1 MKKQL
6 LSILLV
12 LVMVIGIMPV
22 STIAADIG
30 SNSSQTKNYGNF
42 IDGEQVLRDMIEK
55 NGMYAHPRIIMSKER
70 FAKLKTSIGED
81 SVTAI
86 LLEKL
91 RNEANRLLNDPVSQY
106 EIPDG
111 IRLLETSKRIQR
123 RVAALAMAYNI
134 FEDEKY
140 AQRCYAEL
148 EAACNF
154 KDWNPSHFLD
164 TAEMSTAFALGYDWL
179 YHWMNDEQR
188 AFLRNNMI
196 EKGLMQAME
205 DYEDKPRTR
214 TYRWYQDYPGDN
226 WKLVCNGSMNMAA
239 LAIGDEADA
248 RDIASKVLTYA
259 YKESYSFV
267 RRAYNEKD
275 GTYSEGLG
283 YWDYATYYLGLY
295 SSSLTSAV
303 GTDYGLADFEGLRKS
318 VDFVR
323 YMSSN
328 TPKSF
333 SFGDDGDSRD
343 TGWSVLLWLGEYFQS
358 YDIAA
363 IRLKKIENNSF
374 NYLDLL
380 WIDEDKKSDSTKD
393 SPTDWGAV
401 GASNAS
407 FRNTWDESGI
417 VAALHVGTNNYK
429 YHAHYDL
436 GSFYIESNG
445 ARFFTDLGNEQYELP
460 NRQYSYRIRAEGH
473 NTLVINPS
481 EELDQ
486 QEGAECLISSFSG
499 GNEAYAVTDLTA
511 AYKPS
516 GAQSVLRG
524 LKMIKDKKC
533 VVIQDEISLN
543 SPGDIYWFAHTK
555 GEITLANDGK
565 SAIVTVDS
573 EKLWVGLIS
582 DDASFTVMKAE
593 PLSTSPVVPNQTDNS
608 NYQKL
613 AVHLTNTRNATISVA
628 CIPLKQGEIQ
638 PSWIPSIKTMSEW
651 TPQTPENVTDLVD
664 TYSLLNDEYYKTD
677 DNVNTVQY
685 KNGSVKL
692 VKSTKTK
699 SKTYKVPDTVTIYG
713 NTFKVTEIDS
723 QFLKENSTIQTLK
736 IGKNIKVIGKEAFKN
751 CKDLKNVIL
760 GKNVTTISDSSFEGC
775 KKLKKITIPSKVT
788 KIGKKA
794 FYKCTSLKKITIK
807 GKSLKKVGKSAF
819 KKLAKKT
826 TIKVPKSKKTAYK
839 KLIKISKGTTIK

>member
-1 MKKQL
+1 MKKQF
-6 LSILLV
+6 LSILLA
-12 LVMVIGIMPV
+12 LVMVISIIPINTFAGDSSSGN
-22 STIAADIG
+22 STTE
-30 SNSSQTKNYGNF
+30 SYGDF

-55 NGMYAHPRIIMSKER
+55 NGLYAHPRIIMSNEK
-70 FAKLKTSIGED
+70 FAKLKASIGDD

-91 RNEANRLLNDPVSQY
+91 RAEADRVMTRPVAEY

-134 FEDEKY
+134 FGDEKY

-188 AFLRNNMI
+188 AFLRKNMI
-196 EKGLMQAME
+196 EKGLNQVME
-205 DYEDKPRTR
+205 DYEDKPRKR

-226 WKLVCNGSMNMAA
+226 WKLVCNGSMSMAA
-239 LAIGDEADA
+239 LAIGDEAE
-248 RDIASKVLTYA
+248 ASDMASDVLTYA

-267 RRAYNEKD
+267 RRAYSDKD

-295 SSSLTSAV
+295 SSSLTSAA
-303 GTDYGLADFEGLRKS
+303 GTDYGLADHKGLRKS

-343 TGWSVLLWLGEYFQS
+343 TGWAVLLWLAEYYNS

-363 IRLKKIENNSF
+363 TRLKKIENDSF

-380 WIDEDKKSDSTKD
+380 WIDEEKTPDSASDI
-393 SPTDWGAV
+393 PTDWGEV

-407 FRNTWDESGI
+407 FRNTWDENGI
-417 VAALHVGTNNYK
+417 VAALHVGENNYK
-429 YHAHYDL
+429 YHGHYDL
-436 GSFYIESNG
+436 GTFYLESNG
-445 ARFFTDLGNEQYELP
+445 ARFFTDLGNENYELD

-481 EELDQ
+481 QELDQ
-486 QEGAECLISSFSG
+486 QEGAECLINSFSG

-511 AYKPS
+511 AYENS
-516 GAQSVLRG
+516 GAESVVRG
-524 LKMIKDKKC
+524 LKMIKDKEC
-533 VVIQDEISLN
+533 VIIQDEISLN

-555 GEITLANDGK
+555 GDIAVADDSR
-565 SAIVTVDS
+565 SAVVTVGS
-573 EKLWVGLIS
+573 EKMWVGLLS
-582 DDASFTVMKAE
+582 DGGKFTVMNAE
-593 PLSTSPVVPNQTDNS
+593 LLPTSLAVPNQTDNS
-608 NYQKL
+608 SYRKL
-613 AVHLTNTRNATISVA
+613 AVHLTNTKDTTISIA
-628 CIPLKQGEIQ
+628 CIPLKNGETQ
-638 PSWIPSIKTMSEW
+638 PSWTPSVNAISQW
-651 TPQTPENVTDLVD
+651 TPQTIEGDVNADDQFNVADVVLLQKWLLGVPNTKLSNWRAGNFCNDNRLDVFDLCIMKRE
-664 TYSLLNDEYYKTD
+664 L
-677 DNVNTVQY
+677 
-685 KNGSVKL
+685 
-692 VKSTKTK
+692 
-699 SKTYKVPDTVTIYG
+699 
-713 NTFKVTEIDS
+713 
-723 QFLKENSTIQTLK
+723 
-736 IGKNIKVIGKEAFKN
+736 
-751 CKDLKNVIL
+751 LKN
-760 GKNVTTISDSSFEGC
+760 N
-775 KKLKKITIPSKVT
+775 
-788 KIGKKA
+788 
-794 FYKCTSLKKITIK
+794 
-807 GKSLKKVGKSAF
+807 
-819 KKLAKKT
+819 
-826 TIKVPKSKKTAYK
+826 
-839 KLIKISKGTTIK
+839 

>member
-1 MKKQL
+1 MKRQL
-6 LSILLV
+6 LSILLT

-22 STIAADIG
+22 NAFAEDIG
-30 SNSSQTKNYGNF
+30 SDSSQSENYGEF
-42 IDGEQVLRDMIEK
+42 TDGEQVISDMIDK
-55 NGMYAHPRIIMSKER
+55 NGMYAHPRIIMSEER
-70 FAKLKTSIGED
+70 FAKLKASIGAD
-81 SVTAI
+81 SVTGI
-86 LLEKL
+86 LLDKL
-91 RNEANRLLNDPVSQY
+91 RNEADRHLNEPVSQY

-123 RVAALAMAYNI
+123 RVAALAMSYNI
-134 FEDEKY
+134 FGDEKY

-188 AFLRNNMI
+188 AFLRKNMI
-196 EKGLMQAME
+196 EKGLTQVME

-248 RDIASKVLTYA
+248 RDIASEVLTYA
-259 YKESYSFV
+259 YKESYAFV
-267 RRAYNEKD
+267 RRAYSAKD

-295 SSSLTSAV
+295 SSSMTSAT

-343 TGWSVLLWLGEYFQS
+343 DTGWAVLLWLGDYLQS
-358 YDIAA
+358 YDISA
-363 IRLKKIENNSF
+363 IRLKKIENDSF

-380 WIDEDKKSDSTKD
+380 WIDEEKNPDSADD
-393 SPTDWGAV
+393 SPTDWGEV

-429 YHAHYDL
+429 YHGHYDL

-445 ARFFTDLGNEQYELP
+445 ERFFTDLGNEQYELP
-460 NRQYSYRIRAEGH
+460 NRLYSYRIRAEGH

-481 EELDQ
+481 QELDQ
-486 QEGAECLISSFSG
+486 QEGAECLISSFRG
-499 GNEAYAVTDLTA
+499 GNEAYAVADLTA

-516 GAQSVLRG
+516 GAESVVRG
-524 LKMIKDKKC
+524 LKMIKDKEC
-533 VVIQDEISLN
+533 VIIQDEISLN
-543 SPGDIYWFAHTK
+543 AHGEIYWFAHTK
-555 GEITLANDGK
+555 GQIDVADDGR
-565 SAIVTVDS
+565 SAVVTVGS
-573 EKLWVGLIS
+573 EKMWVEIIS
-582 DDASFTVMKAE
+582 DGGEFSVMNAE
-593 PLSTSPVVPNQTDNS
+593 LLPTSLAVSNQTDNS
-608 NYQKL
+608 SYRKL
-613 AVHLTNTRNATISVA
+613 AVHLTNTKDTTISVA
-628 CIPLKQGEIQ
+628 CIPLKQGETQ
-638 PSWIPSIKTMSEW
+638 PSWIPSVKALSEW
-651 TPQTPENVTDLVD
+651 TPQTTDGDVNADGVFNIADLVLLQKWLSAVHD
-664 TYSLLNDEYYKTD
+664 TELKNWKAADLCD
-677 DNVNTVQY
+677 DN
-685 KNGSVKL
+685 KL
-692 VKSTKTK
+692 
-699 SKTYKVPDTVTIYG
+699 D
-713 NTFKVTEIDS
+713 
-723 QFLKENSTIQTLK
+723 
-736 IGKNIKVIGKEAFKN
+736 AF
-751 CKDLKNVIL
+751 DLVLMKQL
-760 GKNVTTISDSSFEGC
+760 
-775 KKLKKITIPSKVT
+775 
-788 KIGKKA
+788 
-794 FYKCTSLKKITIK
+794 
-807 GKSLKKVGKSAF
+807 
-819 KKLAKKT
+819 
-826 TIKVPKSKKTAYK
+826 
-839 KLIKISKGTTIK
+839 LIRELSM